1 MLIRRTTRRH
11 TTRVILLAGIA
22 AVLLGCSGVPNL
34 DQGGMGCQNAGDGS
48 QHDGSPTDPGQ
59 PLAGV
64 AVIGRTAANVGREAE
79 AKGLVVRYH
88 LDYATTNDGGGYA
101 ALGEHDGN
109 CIAGGQAGLR
119 LGVFAAVWHN
129 QHKLAAVI
137 ERVNNDVERFTLW
150 TCDIINAVDRLGICD
165 HGRVHGPAR
174 VASDHPAGAY
184 DVLELHGDDD
194 GC

>member
-48 QHDGSPTDPGQ
+48 QRDGSPTDPGQ

-64 AVIGRTAANVGREAE
+64 AVIGRTAAEVGREAE

-101 ALGEHDGN
+101 ECWCTPPTEGQVSEVFWGSNGQLFVVAN
-109 CIAGGQAGLR
+109 AQMKPGGRDQPTFGWGCSGLF
-119 LGVFAAVWHN
+119 G
-129 QHKLAAVI
+129 
-137 ERVNNDVERFTLW
+137 
-150 TCDIINAVDRLGICD
+150 
-165 HGRVHGPAR
+165 
-174 VASDHPAGAY
+174 
-184 DVLELHGDDD
+184 
-194 GC
+194 